1 MPNHCSCCCRH
12 FRCID
17 TTKALEELPDCG
29 AIPATVAHV
38 QRYLDA
44 VLRDHASRRRSNQ
57 VVKNL
62 LTLENMQVRE
72 ELIRAQA
79 EAYKVAPQ
87 RLANRCEMPIGDQ
100 VFACYPT
107 QAVIRFVPSAERP
120 DEGDRESL
128 VV

>member
-1 MPNHCSCCCRH
+1 MDLLCRH
-12 FRCID
+12 FRSID
-17 TTKALEELPDCG
+17 TTKALEELPDYG
-29 AIPATVAHV
+29 AMPATVAHV
-38 QRYLDA
+38 QRYLNA

-79 EAYKVAPQ
+79 EAFKVTPQ
-87 RLANRCEMPIGDQ
+87 RLANRCEMPVGEQ

-107 QAVIRFVPSAERP
+107 QAVVR
-120 DEGDRESL
+120 
-128 VV
+128 